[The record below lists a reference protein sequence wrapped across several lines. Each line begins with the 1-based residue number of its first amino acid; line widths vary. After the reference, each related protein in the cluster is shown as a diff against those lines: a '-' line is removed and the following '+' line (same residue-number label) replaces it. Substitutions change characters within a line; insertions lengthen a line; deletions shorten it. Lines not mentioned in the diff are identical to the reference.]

1 MRWKPALGALL
12 FLAAIPVAGSE
23 QLGPAWS
30 MAAFLIG
37 IGAAWLLIPG
47 FWRSSL
53 HGAIGGVIA
62 GLLVLG
68 PGLRIAM
75 RVVAIFDPIRSPEFT
90 VGGTMFIMV
99 FIGVILGGIFG
110 LFGNVAR
117 RGFGIPPRAAGLFPA
132 LLVMLMIGLD
142 SELRGEIVELGAGP
156 WLNIPMFGAV
166 AVGYGAL
173 WTRVVTRVEMR
184 RVEKEARHKTAES
197 ATMTVSNPI
206 GLEI

>member
-90 VGGTMFIMV
+90 VGGTMFIIV

>member
-90 VGGTMFIMV
+90 VGGTMFIIV

-173 WTRVVTRVEMR
+173 WTRVVTRLEMR
-184 RVEKEARHKTAES
+184 RIEKEARHKTAES

>member
-1 MRWKPALGALL
+1 MRWKPALGARL

-90 VGGTMFIMV
+90 VGGTMFIIV
-99 FIGVILGGIFG
+99 FIGFVLGGIFG

>member
-68 PGLRIAM
+68 PGMRIAM

>member
-53 HGAIGGVIA
+53 HGAIGGMIA

-90 VGGTMFIMV
+90 VGGTMFIIV

-173 WTRVVTRVEMR
+173 WTRVVTRLEMR
-184 RVEKEARHKTAES
+184 RIEKEARHKTAES

>member
-110 LFGNVAR
+110 LLGNVAR

>member
-1 MRWKPALGALL
+1 MRWKSALGALL
-12 FLAAIPVAGSE
+12 FLTAVPVAGSE
-23 QLGPAWS
+23 LLNPALS
-30 MAAFLIG
+30 MAVLLIG

-90 VGGTMFIMV
+90 LGGTMFIIV
-99 FIGVILGGIFG
+99 GIGVMMGGIFG

-117 RGFGIPPRAAGLFPA
+117 RGFGIPPRVAGLVPA
-132 LLVMLMIGLD
+132 LLVVLMIGLD
-142 SELRGEIVELGAGP
+142 SELRGEVVELGAGP
-156 WLNIPMFGAV
+156 WLNIPMFGAI
-166 AVGYGAL
+166 ALGYGAL
-173 WTRVVTRVEMR
+173 WTRVVTRLEMR
-184 RVEKEARHKTAES
+184 RVEKKARHGTAES